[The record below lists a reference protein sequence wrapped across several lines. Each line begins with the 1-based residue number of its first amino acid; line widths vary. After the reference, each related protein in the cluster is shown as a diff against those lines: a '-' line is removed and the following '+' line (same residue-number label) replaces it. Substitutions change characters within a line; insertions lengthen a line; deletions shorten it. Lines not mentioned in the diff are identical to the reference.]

1 MKPLNDEDIP
11 DVLHP
16 VTSLL
21 RTGVGPV
28 TALEGW
34 KEWRRGFFSLPL
46 VARVT
51 SSPGQSFPAESGWHF
66 IVSSG
71 SYPADIFILPDR
83 VAGPGLTFPHQA
95 AVYHRDGKEPWLNGE
110 PCLTD
115 PTAVFGDRYGSFP
128 EPITLADRLIWK
140 VERFSRWCEL
150 AAAGRLHSPGDYF
163 ELPPLGGHADPI
175 IIGFHETEGDLVR
188 WTQGSARAGV
198 VRLVSVS
205 SSSKAFAAQSWR
217 TTEDDLLHAPEWGA
231 LIKNQSTGEI
241 PAIWFLLK
249 DIPII
254 GAWQL
259 PRTYRELSERLA
271 AETIDLADTL
281 AVLGQSMRKR
291 NISRPA
297 VIMFGFPVP
306 RFFGDAPSRIHWL
319 AISDV
324 RLTRKDS
331 IRDGFRPTEAN
342 RQRFDRELARSGK
355 TLSWA
360 TCENWAPDQIR
371 TRLRSAPI
379 SQPKMLLIGAGALGS
394 QVAETL
400 MRTGVRDIDVRD
412 RDELA
417 AGNLCRH
424 ALDLTMIGVNKA
436 AALAAQLNRL
446 QPDGR
451 ARGYDRA
458 FPIIGPDGP
467 ESADD
472 YDVILDCSG
481 ENKLLRSLS
490 MIPWKSE
497 KLFISLSVNW
507 GAQGLMFWSS
517 RGASFP
523 AVNATERLEALAK
536 KFRPE
541 GLDERIEGIGCW
553 HPVFPADAADIR
565 IWAGMGARYVL
576 DQIGGGSEGCGIYFF
591 NDDRTIGLEHG

>member
-1 MKPLNDEDIP
+1 MKSLTDDEIP

-16 VTSLL
+16 VTYLL
-21 RTGVGPV
+21 RTSVGPV
-28 TALEGW
+28 TAPEYW
-34 KEWRRGFFSLPL
+34 NEWRRGFFSLPL
-46 VARVT
+46 LARVT
-51 SSPGQSFPAESGWHF
+51 SSPGQSFPADSRWHL

-95 AVYHRDGKEPWLNGE
+95 AVYSRDGKDPWMNGE

-128 EPITLADRLIWK
+128 EPVALADRLVWK
-140 VERFSRWCEL
+140 VDRFARWCEL
-150 AAAGRLHSPGDYF
+150 AAAGLLHNPGDHF
-163 ELPPLGGHADPI
+163 ELPPFSGHADPI
-175 IIGFHETEGDLVR
+175 TIGFHETEGDLFR
-188 WTQGSARAGV
+188 WNQCTARAGV
-198 VRLVSVS
+198 VRLVRVS
-205 SSSKAFAAQSWR
+205 SASKAFAAQSWR
-217 TTEDDLLHAPEWGA
+217 TIEDDLIYAPEWGI
-231 LIKNQSTGEI
+231 LIDNSSAGEI

-249 DIPII
+249 DIPIV

-259 PRTYRELSERLA
+259 PRTYQELSERLA
-271 AETIDLADTL
+271 AETIDLPETF

-291 NISRPA
+291 NISQPA

-306 RFFGDAPSRIHWL
+306 RFFGDAPTRIHWL
-319 AISDV
+319 AVSDV
-324 RLTRKDS
+324 RLTRKNS
-331 IRDGFRPTEAN
+331 VRQGFRSTEAN
-342 RQRFDRELARSGK
+342 RQRFDRELARSSK
-355 TLSWA
+355 ALSWA
-360 TCENWAPDQIR
+360 KCENWAPDQIR
-371 TRLRSAPI
+371 TRLRSAPV
-379 SQPKMLLIGAGALGS
+379 SQPKVLLIGAGALGS
-394 QVAETL
+394 QIAETL

-412 RDELA
+412 QDELA

-424 ALDLTMIGVNKA
+424 ALDLTMIGMNKA

-451 ARGYDRA
+451 ARGNNHA

-467 ESADD
+467 ESAED
-472 YDVILDCSG
+472 YDVILDCTG
-481 ENKLLRSLS
+481 ENRLLRGLS
-490 MIPWKSE
+490 VIPWKSE

-523 AVNATERLEALAK
+523 AINATERLEALAK
-536 KFRPE
+536 KFRAE
-541 GLDERIEGIGCW
+541 ELEERIEGIGCW
-553 HPVFPADAADIR
+553 HPAFPADAADIR

-576 DQIGGGSEGCGIYFF
+576 DQIGGAPEACGIYFF